1 MIQAWYLAC
10 VLLYVTPT
18 KSEYIFFLRRADL
31 VMRDR
36 EVDEVVVEVAAVRG
50 EVGDDGCGCEWLA
63 FCCLLCSLNAAAGEH
78 CRFVVSI
85 V

>member
-1 MIQAWYLAC
+1 
-10 VLLYVTPT
+10 
-18 KSEYIFFLRRADL
+18 L